1 MKKVLSIFFNID
13 RAYLTGLTIDESGVS
28 LDYIN
33 STIHHVDLENIKTD
47 ESRNGVAELSK
58 FFFEMD
64 FYPDEV
70 SITLPSES
78 VLVTKFPGKIDMSD
92 EEIREL
98 LNLEIRQMYPN
109 CDQNDFTTLVV
120 PMLPEKSKLHQMVAV
135 IVPKE
140 DFQVIDD
147 LMQIVNKP
155 VVKFDIT
162 QLNAHTCFLFNYP
175 EMAEKTVL
183 LVSVQGQFMDISV
196 VKEGQPIYYNLVS
209 LPDYNKTG
217 ELLELEYEKIVPEF
231 TAAIDACY
239 FFGAG
244 LTKPVSM
251 MLWETASLLG
261 IFEAKRLN
269 AFRMLKNNLTKR
281 EKEYCSRTLHIFPA
295 CIGAGLPSQH
305 KVINI

>member
-13 RAYLTGLTIDESGVS
+13 RTYLTGLTIDESGVS

-33 STIHHVDLENIKTD
+33 STVHHVDLENIKTD

-58 FFFEMD
+58 YFFEMD

-78 VLVTKFPGKIDMSD
+78 VLITKFPGKVDITDD
-92 EEIREL
+92 EIKEL
-98 LNLEIRQMYPN
+98 INLEIRQMYPN
-109 CDQNDFTTLVV
+109 CDQNDFTTFVV
-120 PMLPEKSKLHQMVAV
+120 PMLPEKINLQQMVAV
-135 IVPKE
+135 LVPKE
-140 DFQVIDD
+140 DFLVIDEI
-147 LMQIVNKP
+147 LQIVNLP
-155 VVKFDIT
+155 VAKFDIT

-175 EMAEKTVL
+175 EMAAKTVL
-183 LVSVQGQFMDISV
+183 FVSVQGQFMDVSIL
-196 VKEGQPIYYNLVS
+196 KNGQPIYYNLIA

-217 ELLELEYEKIVPEF
+217 EQLEIEYEKIVPQYTES
-231 TAAIDACY
+231 IDACY

-261 IFEAKRLN
+261 IYEAKRLN

-305 KVINI
+305 KIINV

>member
-13 RAYLTGLTIDESGVS
+13 RVYLTGLSIEEGGIS

-33 STIHHVDLENIKTD
+33 STIHHVDIENIKTD

-64 FYPDEV
+64 FDPDEISV
-70 SITLPSES
+70 TLPSES
-78 VLVTKFPGKIDMSD
+78 VLVTKFPSKKEITD
-92 EEIREL
+92 EEISEL
-98 LNLEIRQMYPN
+98 LNLEIRQMYPS
-109 CDQNDFTTLVV
+109 CDQNDFTTYIV
-120 PMLPEKSKLHQMVAV
+120 PLLPANEKLHQMVAV

-140 DFQVIDD
+140 DFKVIDEV
-147 LMQIVNKP
+147 LQIINRP

-162 QLNAHTCFLFNYP
+162 QLNAHTAFLFNYP
-175 EMAEKTVL
+175 EMFDKNVL
-183 LVSVQGQFMDISV
+183 LVSVQGQFMDVSV
-196 VKEGQPIYYNLVS
+196 LSGGQPIYYNLVA

-217 ELLELEYEKIVPEF
+217 ELLEKEYAKIVPAY
-231 TAAIDACY
+231 TDTLDACY

-244 LTKPVSM
+244 MTKPVSM

-269 AFRMLKNNLTKR
+269 AFRMLKGNLTKR
-281 EKEYCSRTLHIFPA
+281 EKEYCSRTLHIYPA
-295 CIGAGLPSQH
+295 CVGAALPSQH
-305 KVINI
+305 KVINT